1 MNESNWQEERYTLQR
16 LLVRATLFADGLD
29 GELDRLLNGIRDD
42 LRGEDGNLA
51 SLKRAQAGLDK
62 ALTRLDARKSD
73 DKALLEKGLSR
84 LLSAVDNSVGDSV
97 PRKDIRKLEKALG
110 KLEDGVGPL
119 NTWLAGLTGLVES
132 VAQDGGSG
140 KSSWRRLFSRNKD
153 VEAEPVSGDAGTNAG
168 AAPYTLASDFVDE
181 DRPTKPEP
189 ATAENQADEP
199 GDGSGEE
206 RLRIAR
212 RIGELIGHMLSQVS
226 LESPMQAKAQHLKS
240 VLDQSQDWGTIRDA
254 LNEILDLVV
263 AAMSQGRS
271 EFEDFLKRLDERL
284 LALKENC
291 TAQLEANADRRTAT
305 ERLDRELN
313 TRLQSIGDAVDTSSS
328 LNDLKTS
335 VSDHIQ
341 ALAES
346 FSRYQ
351 DGEGQREQL
360 LQEKM
365 AAMQEKL
372 AGMEV
377 YSEQVQ
383 DQLKVERARALTDA
397 LTQLPNRESW
407 QQRLEFEYERWARYR
422 HPVTMAVVD
431 IDFFKKVN
439 DSYGHKAGDRVIQLV
454 AKTLKDRL
462 RSTDFVARYGG
473 EEFVVLMPETEIE
486 VGYSVLDGLRTHV
499 AELPFHFHSQ
509 PVHVTLSAGVVAFGA
524 ANTADEIFDLADKA
538 LYSAKHAGR
547 NQVVRA

>member
-1 MNESNWQEERYTLQR
+1 MNQSDWQEERYTLQR
-16 LLVRATLFADGLD
+16 LLVRATLFAEGLD
-29 GELDRLLNGIRDD
+29 GELDRLLDGIRDD
-42 LRGEDGNLA
+42 LRGENGSLMG
-51 SLKRAQAGLDK
+51 LKRAQSGLDK
-62 ALTRLDARKSD
+62 ALTRLDARKVED
-73 DKALLEKGLSR
+73 QTLLVEGLSR
-84 LLSAVDNSVGDSV
+84 LLAAVDDSSGDRLS
-97 PRKDIRKLEKALG
+97 RKDIRQLEKALG
-110 KLEDGVGPL
+110 KLEDGVRPL

-132 VAQDGGSG
+132 VERVDGAG
-140 KSSWRRLFSRNKD
+140 KSSWRRLFSRDKD
-153 VEAEPVSGDAGTNAG
+153 VAATPVSMDAEPAMAPEVEDPGSVTENSPVS
-168 AAPYTLASDFVDE
+168 
-181 DRPTKPEP
+181 PEP
-189 ATAENQADEP
+189 ATAITPPTDES
-199 GDGSGEE
+199 DND

-212 RIGELIGHMLSQVS
+212 RIGELIGQMLTQVS
-226 LESPMQAKAQHLKS
+226 LESTMQAKAQHLKS
-240 VLDQSQDWGTIRDA
+240 VLDQSQDWSTIRDA

-291 TAQLEANADRRTAT
+291 AAQLEANAGRRTAT

-328 LNDLKTS
+328 LNDLKAS

-351 DGEGQREQL
+351 EGEGQREQML
-360 LQEKM
+360 EEKL

-383 DQLKVERARALTDA
+383 DQLKAERSRALTDA

-422 HPVTMAVVD
+422 NPVTMAVID

-473 EEFVVLMPETEIE
+473 EEFVVLMPETDIE
-486 VGYSVLDGLRTHV
+486 VGYSVLDSLRAHV
-499 AELPFHFHSQ
+499 AELPFHFHSA
-509 PVHVTLSAGVVAFGA
+509 PVHITLSAGMAAFGA

>member
-1 MNESNWQEERYTLQR
+1 MNQSDWQEERYTLQR
-16 LLVRATLFADGLD
+16 LLVRATLFAEGLD
-29 GELDRLLNGIRDD
+29 GELDRLLDGIRDE
-42 LRGEDGNLA
+42 LRGESGNLVN
-51 SLKRAQAGLDK
+51 LKRAQAGLDK
-62 ALTRLDARKSD
+62 ALVRLDARKVD
-73 DKALLEKGLSR
+73 DQAHLVESLSR
-84 LLSAVDNSVGDSV
+84 LLAAIDETAGDRLA
-97 PRKDIRKLEKALG
+97 RKDIRQLDKALG
-110 KLEDGVGPL
+110 KLEDGVRPL

-132 VAQDGGSG
+132 CAPAEGQA
-140 KSSWRRLFSRNKD
+140 KPSWRRLFSRDKD
-153 VEAEPVSGDAGTNAG
+153 TAATPPALDAESRDADDADIRNSSAVNS
-168 AAPYTLASDFVDE
+168 PAS
-181 DRPTKPEP
+181 PEP
-189 ATAENQADEP
+189 AAAAPNQTGAQDDSS
-199 GDGSGEE
+199 GDD

-212 RIGELIGHMLSQVS
+212 RIGELIGHMLAQVS
-226 LESPMQAKAQHLKS
+226 LESSMQAKAQHLKS
-240 VLDQSQDWGTIRDA
+240 LLDQSQDWDTIRDA
-254 LNEILDLVV
+254 LNDILDLVV

-291 TAQLEANADRRTAT
+291 AAQLEANADRRSAT
-305 ERLDRELN
+305 ELLDRELN

-328 LNDLKTS
+328 LNDLKAS

-346 FSRYQ
+346 FSRYRE
-351 DGEGQREQL
+351 GEGQREQV
-360 LQEKM
+360 LQEKL

-383 DQLKVERARALTDA
+383 DQLKAERSRALTDA

-422 HPVTMAVVD
+422 NPVTMAVVD

-473 EEFVVLMPETEIE
+473 EEFVVLMPETEID
-486 VGYSVLDGLRTHV
+486 VGYRVLDGLRTHV
-499 AELPFHFHSQ
+499 AELPFHFHST
-509 PVHVTLSAGVVAFGA
+509 PVHITLSAGMAAFGA
-524 ANTADEIFDLADKA
+524 ANTVDEIFDLADKA
-538 LYSAKHAGR
+538 LYKAKHAGR